1 MIYFFKGG
9 LPVPV
14 PVAVAVSSSVV
25 VLPPSTPTCCDPEVV
40 ASRGRG
46 GVESLLPLNCR
57 GAGADRF
64 PAVFTSG
71 GDLLRAVRRD
81 KSGERVEEVAV
92 EVDGGGVDPSGE
104 DGVGPGG
111 ESDTAADETM
121 KSEQRDS

>member
-1 MIYFFKGG
+1 M
-9 LPVPV
+9 PV
-14 PVAVAVSSSVV
+14 PVAVAVSSSVLV
-25 VLPPSTPTCCDPEVV
+25 LLPPSTPTCCDPEVV

-64 PAVFTSG
+64 PAVFPSG

-81 KSGERVEEVAV
+81 KSGERVEPEVAV
-92 EVDGGGVDPSGE
+92 EVDGGEVDPSGE